1 MEEDWIRNSFIT
13 LELLLRIR
21 FANICFGGDKR
32 LAREN

>member
-1 MEEDWIRNSFIT
+1 MEEDGIRTIFIP

-32 LAREN
+32 RVR